1 MVVDGE
7 VNVNCQVETCHA
19 DGPGAVKDG
28 REDWTDGPGGRVIS
42 RGG

>member
-7 VNVNCQVETCHA
+7 VKVKEDVPA
-19 DGPGAVKDG
+19 DVPGAVKDG
-28 REDWTDGPGGRVIS
+28 REAWTEGPRGRVTS